1 LGFDPFAR
9 GRCAFFV
16 KKVLFIF
23 LLSAVAWSHG
33 EEVWR
38 SRLTPTAGPFP
49 MIRPFQGEFRFGW
62 SNIAAASARANFAPR
77 GNRLEMDVWGG
88 TTGAAS
94 FLWELNAT
102 HTSVVFPSELRTDW
116 FFQEEK
122 YASRTV
128 YTQAVYQ
135 SDGLWRQRDV
145 VPDPNGPARWK
156 QIKIAPSRGLV
167 ATMLFIRSQPLNPN
181 DRVGVIA
188 FPGDDSYLVEIR
200 VVGRETIKV
209 AGESYPAIK
218 LDFGIQKIVRDKK
231 SKRSHLEPHK
241 KFRSGR
247 VWISDDANR
256 MALRIEVNI
265 FIGYVFGEL
274 VEVNFR

>member
-1 LGFDPFAR
+1 MDRDAIAGGR
-9 GRCAFFV
+9 GAFFV
-16 KKVLFIF
+16 KKVLFVF
-23 LLSAVAWSHG
+23 LCSAVAWSHA
-33 EEVWR
+33 EEAWR

-62 SNIAAASARANFAPR
+62 SNIAAASARADFTAN
-77 GNRLEMDVWGG
+77 GSRLRMEAWGG
-88 TTGAAS
+88 TTGAVRY
-94 FLWELNAT
+94 LWELKAT
-102 HTSVVFPSELRTDW
+102 HTSLVFPSDLRSDW

-128 YTQAVYQ
+128 YTQAIYQ
-135 SDGLWRQRDV
+135 RDGLWRQRDV

-156 QIKIAPSRGLV
+156 QIKIEPSRGLV

-200 VVGRETIKV
+200 VVGREMLKV
-209 AGESYPAIK
+209 AGKTYPAIK
-218 LDFGIQKIVRDKK
+218 LDFDIQKIVRDKETK
-231 SKRSHLEPHK
+231 VSRLEPHK
-241 KFRSGR
+241 KFRSGH
-247 VWISDDANR
+247 VWISDDADR

-274 VEVNFR
+274 VDVKYR